1 MTSCSTG
8 TNNEQV
14 EQNKRLKDNMSKIKH
29 KIVVMSGKG
38 GVGKSTIS
46 TNLAYGLALEGKK
59 VGILDADI
67 HGPNIPQMLG
77 IEGKKLST
85 IGKPYQVLENLVAVS
100 LSFYVQSSDDP
111 IIWRGPK
118 KIGAIKQLLADIEW
132 GELDYLV
139 IDLPPGTGDEPLTI
153 GQELGAIDGA
163 VIVTTPQD
171 VALLDSRKSVKF
183 SKLINMP
190 ILGIVE
196 NMSGFVCPNCNE
208 RIDIFKKG
216 GGKKAATELD
226 VRLLAEIPL
235 EKGVA
240 EGGDDGKPYI
250 YFNTNTPA
258 SRELNNMV
266 TKILQLIEGEDEVMG
281 GEEENL
287 EKVAFPTSDE
297 KTVDEHF
304 GHCKKFAIFNVKNGE
319 VISTELLDAPEHQP
333 GLLPRFLGEQKATA
347 IITGGMGAQAVSLF
361 NQQNI
366 EVVLGARGEME
377 NILKDY
383 LAGNLESTG
392 SVCNHTHDE
401 DHECSK

>member
-1 MTSCSTG
+1 MANANTG
-8 TNNEQV
+8 NELQ
-14 EQNKRLKDNMSKIKH
+14 EAQKAQTERLKDNMSKIKH

-85 IGKPYQVLENLVAVS
+85 VGKPYQVLENLVAVS

-111 IIWRGPK
+111 IIWRGPR
-118 KIGAIKQLLADIEW
+118 KIVAIRQLLADIEW

-139 IDLPPGTGDEPLTI
+139 VDLPPGTGDEPLTI
-153 GQELGAIDGA
+153 GQELGDIDGS
-163 VIVTTPQD
+163 VIVTTPQE

-216 GGKKAATELD
+216 GGKKAAEELN

-240 EGGDDGKPYI
+240 EGGDDGRPYV

-258 SRELNNMV
+258 SKELNKMV
-266 TKILQLIEGEDEVMG
+266 VKILKLIEGEDEKMEIK
-281 GEEENL
+281 EEKL
-287 EKVAFPTSDE
+287 ERIAFPTSDE
-297 KTVDEHF
+297 KTVDQHF
-304 GHCKKFAIFNVKNGE
+304 GHCKKFAIYNVKNGE
-319 VISTELLDAPEHQP
+319 VMNTELVDAPEHKP
-333 GLLPRFLGEQKATA
+333 GLLPEFLGNKKATA

-361 NQQNI
+361 NEQNI
-366 EVVLGARGEME
+366 EVVLGARGEMKDL
-377 NILKDY
+377 LKKY
-383 LAGNLESTG
+383 LAGDLESTG
-392 SVCNHTHDE
+392 SVCNH
-401 DHECSK
+401 